1 MASFSV
7 SGLVPMSA
15 AIAGSEVAMTVE
27 SMFSMKRAVAT
38 MSGIRR
44 SLFIRIR
51 EEGQEGGRCGLYH
64 LAVAEA
70 IAERPP
76 NSAWPTARTQ
86 LSDSQGITET
96 LPALDRG
103 EERSYHGPAPAIR

>member
-15 AIAGSEVAMTVE
+15 AIAGSDVAMTVE
-27 SMFSMKRAVAT
+27 SMFSMNKAVAT

-51 EEGQEGGRCGLYH
+51 GGENRDGSRGCTIPLSHKLLRNRGNH
-64 LAVAEA
+64 LNHRDPAAGAELD
-70 IAERPP
+70 RPAAGP
-76 NSAWPTARTQ
+76 LLPGSGMRGART
-86 LSDSQGITET
+86 
-96 LPALDRG
+96 
-103 EERSYHGPAPAIR
+103 